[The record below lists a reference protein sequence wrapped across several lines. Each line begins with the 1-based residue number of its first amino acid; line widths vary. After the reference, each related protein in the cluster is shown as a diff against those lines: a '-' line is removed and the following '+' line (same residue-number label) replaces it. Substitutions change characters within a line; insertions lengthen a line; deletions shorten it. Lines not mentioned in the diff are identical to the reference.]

1 IKKLQRQYN
10 LLKSVQEKKDFAT
23 KHEINIQPSPFS
35 YLKFNPFQQIPQD
48 AYHAISGKITRLIEI
63 TIDLLSE

>member
-1 IKKLQRQYN
+1 
-10 LLKSVQEKKDFAT
+10 
-23 KHEINIQPSPFS
+23 IQPSPFS

-48 AYHAISGKITRLIEI
+48 AYYTVSGKIVCLIEI